1 MDNFEDNI
9 ILNFISGFL
18 SGIIFC
24 IILYL
29 VLTKDIVKIYYS
41 CDISEFSPDVP
52 IEVRSECR
60 KIRSKM

>member
-1 MDNFEDNI
+1 MDHFEDNI

-24 IILYL
+24 LILYL
-29 VLTKDIVKIYYS
+29 VLTKDVVKIYYS

-60 KIRSKM
+60 KLRSKM

>member
-1 MDNFEDNI
+1 MDHFEDNI
-9 ILNFISGFL
+9 VLNFISGFL

-29 VLTKDIVKIYYS
+29 VLTKDVVKIYYS

-60 KIRSKM
+60 KLRSKM

>member
-1 MDNFEDNI
+1 MDHSDDTAVM
-9 ILNFISGFL
+9 NFISGFI

-60 KIRSKM
+60 KLRSKM